1 MTAIETR
8 GLTKRYDGAPAVADL
23 NLTVDEG
30 EVYGFLGP
38 NGAGKSTTIDM
49 LMDYTR
55 PSTGT
60 ARIFGLDVREE
71 ASTIHARTG
80 ILPDRFGVYGSLTGR
95 EHVAYI
101 LDANDATG
109 DPETILDRV
118 GLTDAVD
125 QRAGGYSKGMQQRL
139 GLGMAIAGDPDL
151 LILDEPFSGLDPYG
165 VRLVR
170 EVVSDERDRGATI
183 FFSSH
188 VLDQVERVCDRVG
201 LLADGELVAEG
212 TPAELRTTAGVEGR
226 LRIDADA
233 DDTAIAAV
241 RAIDGVTRITR
252 TDDRIEVICD
262 AATRDRALEALAD
275 SGATIRSFDID
286 AGTIE
291 DAFVAMADGE
301 PTAPSE
307 DAP

>member
-8 GLTKRYDGAPAVADL
+8 GLTKRYNGTSAVADL
-23 NLTVDEG
+23 DLTVRER

-55 PSTGT
+55 PTAGT
-60 ARIFGLDVREE
+60 ATVLGMDARQK
-71 ASTIHARTG
+71 ASLIHAQTG
-80 ILPDRFGVYGSLTGR
+80 ILPDQFGVYTTLTGR
-95 EHVAYI
+95 EHVEYI

-109 DPETILDRV
+109 DPEAVLDRV
-118 GLTDAVD
+118 GLEDAID
-125 QRAGGYSKGMQQRL
+125 QRAGGYSKGMRQRL
-139 GLGMAIAGDPDL
+139 GLAMAIAGDPEL

-170 EVVSDERDRGATI
+170 EVVAAERDRGATV

-201 LLADGELVAEG
+201 LLSQGRLIAEG
-212 TPAELRTTAGVEGR
+212 TPTELREMAGVETH
-226 LRIDADA
+226 LRIETDA
-233 DDTAIAAV
+233 DDTAVQTIREV
-241 RAIDGVTRITR
+241 DGVERLSREEGHVTVTCPRDVR
-252 TDDRIEVICD
+252 YRVLD
-262 AATRDRALEALAD
+262 ALDGT
-275 SGATIRSFDID
+275 GATIQSFDSE

-291 DAFVAMADGE
+291 DAFVELATTNTD
-301 PTAPSE
+301 
-307 DAP
+307 